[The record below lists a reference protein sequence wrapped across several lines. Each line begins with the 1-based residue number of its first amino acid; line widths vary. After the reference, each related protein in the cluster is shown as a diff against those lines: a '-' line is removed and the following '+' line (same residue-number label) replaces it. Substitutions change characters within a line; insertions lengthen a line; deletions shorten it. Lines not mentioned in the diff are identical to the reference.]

1 MGGIP
6 DTRGEFTVA
15 SMESNPLG
23 AELCI
28 DPRDMLNAGV
38 SFSDLVA
45 GAEKVVC
52 KAGYGI
58 LSQLLAEGRDAVVL
72 SGRQF
77 PEEPF
82 LLKGWDMLRKGHV
95 CGAAL
100 RQGFMEAFIRSLGL

>member
-6 DTRGEFTVA
+6 DTEGDFTVA
-15 SMESNPLG
+15 SMEKNLLG

-28 DPRDMLNAGV
+28 PHQDMLNAGV

-45 GAEKVVC
+45 GAKKVVC

-72 SGRQF
+72 SGRRF

-82 LLKGWDMLRKGHV
+82 LLQGWKRFRIGHV
-95 CGAAL
+95 SGTRT
-100 RQGFMEAFIRSLGL
+100 RQAFLEASIRALGL